1 MPELMAK
8 LRWFP
13 IGPTA
18 GSLVPIKEEDL
29 HSIAKQY
36 GVSISLEEV
45 VGKNRR
51 EVGGIIHEETLGRGI
66 EEISQNVVTV
76 SADDEEPFRGVIRA
90 LVKKYRAPRTTYATL
105 GSNERARRIMIELFD
120 EEDGWL

>member
-1 MPELMAK
+1 MPEIIAK

-13 IGPTA
+13 VGPTA
-18 GSLVPIKEEDL
+18 GSLVPIKKEDL

-51 EVGGIIHEETLGRGI
+51 EVGGVIHEDTFGKDI
-66 EEISQNVVTV
+66 EEISQTAVTV
-76 SADDEEPFRGVIRA
+76 STDVEEAFRKAIRA

-105 GSNERARRIMIELFD
+105 GSNEIGKRLTVELFD
-120 EEDGWL
+120 EDDGWL